1 MKLES
6 NLRHHIAVLHTA
18 PILDVVL
25 LLLIFFL
32 MSSRLVIQSGVTVD
46 LPFSSWSLP
55 PVEESHVITI
65 TAGPSPQVFL
75 NADRV
80 DFEELTSKFQ
90 SEKSGI
96 RHVILKADRLAPYGL
111 VMEISDLVLAQG
123 YELSHAA
130 SAQRTSP

>member
-55 PVEESHVITI
+55 PVEESHVITV
-65 TAGPSPQVFL
+65 TAGPAPQVYL
-75 NADRV
+75 NADRI
-80 DFEELTSKFQ
+80 DFERLTAEL
-90 SEKSGI
+90 EKGEGGR

-111 VMEISDLVLAQG
+111 VMEISDLVLAEG